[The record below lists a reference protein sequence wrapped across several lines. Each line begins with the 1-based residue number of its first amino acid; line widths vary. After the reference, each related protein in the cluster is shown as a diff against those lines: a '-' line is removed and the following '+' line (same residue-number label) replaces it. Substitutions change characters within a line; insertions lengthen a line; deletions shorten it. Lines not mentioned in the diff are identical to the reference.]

1 MVSKSHHW
9 LHQLQLVTDHSLKGA
24 TNYGNRGTG
33 VGTKHAVLRLQD
45 RDLGLQVSRPR
56 PDGHRV
62 SRPRPGQ
69 NELECIRVSR
79 PWSRDHNTV
88 SLFGHVACLDPGV
101 PAHDALRLMVD
112 TYEGRKAS
120 SVRPPGSP
128 RNVWLNKVQDAN
140 ALILPTLW
148 GSEVARGD
156 EAERRSL
163 RLHDDDD
170 YLCQKWRVKLF
181 FKAPTACP
189 EPGLLNV

>member
-9 LHQLQLVTDHSLKGA
+9 LHQLQFVTDHSLKGA

-112 TYEGRKAS
+112 TYKGRRTMVSWRKPLG
-120 SVRPPGSP
+120 PPC
-128 RNVWLNKVQDAN
+128 NVWLNEVQEDAK
-140 ALILPTLW
+140 ALPLSTLW
-148 GSEVARGD
+148 RSENARHHG
-156 EAERRSL
+156 AAQWSTRTMQR
-163 RLHDDDD
+163 
-170 YLCQKWRVKLF
+170 
-181 FKAPTACP
+181 
-189 EPGLLNV
+189 